1 MTDFGDYGDEDIE
14 ESGSSLRRKLEETL
28 TRERQLTTELSGLKA
43 KELITERGYG
53 LVKVEDLVDV
63 NLDEMSTKA
72 EELQQ
77 ERAGQQADLARDMLA
92 KRGLQG
98 EELEQAVADFLSPGS
113 APGDAAARTRA
124 KEMSAVGGSAAPLQ
138 DASGLVGLDAIEH
151 AVRTGR

>member
-77 ERAGQQADLARDMLA
+77 ERAGQQADLARD
-92 KRGLQG
+92 
-98 EELEQAVADFLSPGS
+98 LS
-113 APGDAAARTRA
+113 
-124 KEMSAVGGSAAPLQ
+124 L
-138 DASGLVGLDAIEH
+138 IH
-151 AVRTGR
+151 I

>member
-1 MTDFGDYGDEDIE
+1 MTDLDGYEDEAGR

-43 KELITERGYG
+43 KELITEHGYG
-53 LVKVEDLVDV
+53 LVK
-63 NLDEMSTKA
+63 MSTKA

-98 EELEQAVADFLSPGS
+98 VELDRAVEDFLAPGS
-113 APGDAAARTRA
+113 GSGDAAAHTRA
-124 KEMSAVGGSAAPLQ
+124 KEMSTVGGSSAPLR
-138 DASGLVGLDAIEH
+138 DASGLLGLDAIDH
-151 AVRTGR
+151 ALRTGQ